1 MISHPSGKSTC
12 FLTSSAVTGVP
23 TSTTTGVTFG
33 VTITGTCT
41 VIVFPFGNFTST
53 GTVGFSP
60 GVVVAGISPTFV
72 ISQSFGRSTCFLTS
86 SAVTGVPTST
96 TTGVTFGVT
105 ITGTLTSLVAIM
117 FPSLSLYSTV
127 TVTESFSPAVS
138 VPGVVNGVSLTV
150 TVTPSGKPL
159 VFSADSFTLSA
170 TAFSSVPLSV
180 SFGTTTPFGETF
192 GNTVTGTVT
201 TSSPPSL

>member
-1 MISHPSGKSTC
+1 M
-12 FLTSSAVTGVP
+12 TGVP